1 MKNESHVPKFV
12 SIVAIAL
19 GSLDL
24 IRGFMHT
31 ILLEFAAG
39 NIAGLDL
46 SSSVAI
52 DLLRLMGTFGIS
64 NYITG
69 AMLIFLGW
77 KARPLALTMLG
88 LIPIAYFVGSVGIK
102 FNTSTYVA
110 TQGNWGGLPMMMVYM
125 VVCIVTFATGTIIG
139 NRRKNDVRNDIPK
152 TSD

>member
-1 MKNESHVPKFV
+1 MQRRKQLPKFV

-19 GSLDL
+19 GSLDI

-31 ILLEFAAG
+31 ILLEYAAA

-64 NYITG
+64 NFITG
-69 AMLIFLGW
+69 VMLIILGW

-88 LIPIAYFVGSVGIK
+88 VIPLAYLVGAMGIRM
-102 FNTSTYVA
+102 NSAPYA
-110 TQGNWGGLPMMMVYM
+110 ASEGDWGGAPMMLVYLA
-125 VVCIVTFATGTIIG
+125 VCVVTFIAGIIMTQMQT
-139 NRRKNDVRNDIPK
+139 RKNK
-152 TSD
+152 SSL

>member
-1 MKNESHVPKFV
+1 MGRNKNYWRNLMQKENNIPKFV

-19 GSLDL
+19 GGLDL

-31 ILLEFAAG
+31 ILLEYAAA

-52 DLLRLMGTFGIS
+52 DLLRLMGSFGIS

-69 AMLIFLGW
+69 VMLILLGW

-88 LIPIAYFVGSVGIK
+88 AIPVAYLIGTVGIK
-102 FNTSTYVA
+102 FNTTTYVA
-110 TQGNWGGLPMMMVYM
+110 TEGAWGGLPMMMVYM
-125 VVCIVTFATGTIIG
+125 VVCIVTFVAGTIMAK
-139 NRRKNDVRNDIPK
+139 RKKN
-152 TSD
+152 

>member
-1 MKNESHVPKFV
+1 MQKEKNIPKFV

-31 ILLEFAAG
+31 ILLEYATT

-46 SSSVAI
+46 STSVAI
-52 DLLRLMGTFGIS
+52 DLLRLMGSFGIS

-69 AMLIFLGW
+69 VMLILLGW

-88 LIPIAYFVGSVGIK
+88 TIPVAYVIGAVGIK
-102 FNTSTYVA
+102 FNTTTYAA
-110 TQGNWGGLPMMMVYM
+110 TQGNWGGVPMMMVY
-125 VVCIVTFATGTIIG
+125 VGICIFTFTAGVILM
-139 NRRKNDVRNDIPK
+139 NKREEK
-152 TSD
+152 

>member
-1 MKNESHVPKFV
+1 MKNEYRIPKFV

-31 ILLEFAAG
+31 ILLEYAAA

-52 DLLRLMGTFGIS
+52 DLLRLMGSFGIS

-69 AMLIFLGW
+69 LMLILLGW

-88 LIPIAYFVGSVGIK
+88 AVPAAYLIGTVGIK
-102 FNTSTYVA
+102 FNTSTFAA
-110 TQGNWGGLPMMMVYM
+110 TQGDWGGLPMMIAYM
-125 VVCIVTFATGTIIG
+125 VICIVTFAAGVIMAK
-139 NRRKNDVRNDIPK
+139 RRRSNVRKDIPK